1 MDGLETRFPDDDKLS
16 ALCIFDFTRLPSTQE
31 QWDASKTDFGLDEVD
46 TLLTHFGTVQIT
58 STRRYERFSRVT
70 RWCSLVDLHTGVDG
84 RRRGAVAEAASA
96 GAARSGGRTASAE
109 GRGAD
114 DVAELVLRRR
124 AA

>member
-46 TLLTHFGTVQIT
+46 TLLKHLGTVQIT

-70 RWCSLVDLHTGVDG
+70 RWWCVMSRGGSPPRGGIESPQKTAKTDRVKRAWSG
-84 RRRGAVAEAASA
+84 RRQ
-96 GAARSGGRTASAE
+96 
-109 GRGAD
+109 
-114 DVAELVLRRR
+114 R
-124 AA
+124 ATR